1 VVRSDIHRCTR
12 TGKSGVGDA
21 PAADGFASAQS
32 ATPISAH
39 KKAVLLSEDGNTRLH
54 AYENAELVRAVRFGV
69 VTAGLGMMLLGVA
82 GMAMRA
88 VGVVGGLLV
97 VAGFMM
103 LGGFTV
109 MLGRVLVVFGGL
121 VVMLDGMLAHVSLPV
136 GD

>member
-1 VVRSDIHRCTR
+1 
-12 TGKSGVGDA
+12 
-21 PAADGFASAQS
+21 
-32 ATPISAH
+32 
-39 KKAVLLSEDGNTRLH
+39 
-54 AYENAELVRAVRFGV
+54 VRAVLFGV
-69 VTAGLGMMLLGVA
+69 VTAGLGMMLFGVA

-103 LGGFTV
+103 PAGFAV

-136 GD
+136 GDQSSAFSTQIT

>member
-1 VVRSDIHRCTR
+1 MRRPPMVSQALKARRRFPR
-12 TGKSGVGDA
+12 TKRPSSFRRTAIRD
-21 PAADGFASAQS
+21 S
-32 ATPISAH
+32 
-39 KKAVLLSEDGNTRLH
+39 
-54 AYENAELVRAVRFGV
+54 YENAELVRAVRFGV